1 MLRYTAAA
9 TADDDELTTVRLE
22 EGSSTCSLAP
32 ELEAEEEDQDAGSTR
47 IMHPPEEHRSGPFS
61 TQLRSQRTKAPALLR
76 APPPPPPLPS
86 LPFPQG
92 QTMDDA
98 KRSLDGG
105 RSFRRRAYLFLS
117 IPFPFLPV
125 SLVFFFFV
133 TTSCSLLLQF
143 RFQLIS
149 RPS

>member
-61 TQLRSQRTKAPALLR
+61 TQLRSQRTKAPTLLR
-76 APPPPPPLPS
+76 APPPSPPRPPLKGS
-86 LPFPQG
+86 RW
-92 QTMDDA
+92 MMVNSA
-98 KRSLDGG
+98 WMEVG
-105 RSFRRRAYLFLS
+105 RSGDVPTC
-117 IPFPFLPV
+117 PFPFPAL
-125 SLVFFFFV
+125 SCRLV
-133 TTSCSLLLQF
+133 
-143 RFQLIS
+143 
-149 RPS
+149 